1 MDPGYNENMDARFAC
16 FIGWSNTGK
25 TGFVERCITALRA
38 NGISAGAIKC
48 VHHGASF
55 NLPGKDS
62 TRFFAAGATT
72 ALVSDDETVRIE
84 PTPGGW
90 GREYAGSVFPVAEVI
105 LVEGRLLPGAVRV
118 LVGGSAITRDEL
130 KRPLSEFDVLIT
142 DAGDLAEVAR
152 HAGLVVFGSGQAPLF
167 TEHYFSGGNEMKDR
181 TVTVTNDGK
190 DVPLNPFVKET
201 FENVVLGLMKP
212 LKDVKLDQEIIIKIS
227 ALR

>member
-1 MDPGYNENMDARFAC
+1 MDARFAC

-25 TGFVERCITALRA
+25 TGFVEQCITALRA
-38 NGISAGAIKC
+38 NGISVGAIKC

-62 TRFFAAGATT
+62 TRFFSAGATA

-84 PTPGGW
+84 STPGSW
-90 GREYAGSVFPVAEVI
+90 GREYARSVFPVGEVI

-118 LVGGSAITRDEL
+118 LVGGPATTRDEL
-130 KRPLSEFDVLIT
+130 KRPLTEFDVLIT
-142 DAGDLAEVAR
+142 DAADLAEVAK
-152 HAGLVVFGSGQAPLF
+152 HAGLVVFGSDQARLF

-181 TVTVTNDGK
+181 TVTVTNGGK

-212 LKDVKLDQEIIIKIS
+212 LKDVTLDQEIIIKIS
-227 ALR
+227 ALQ